1 MRFCDVRMNAKCIKM
16 QLSPSVHFFS
26 SSKIIARSLETA
38 RKKSSATLSWLPKEA
53 QLDFKDQKSE
63 L

>member
-1 MRFCDVRMNAKCIKM
+1 MYECMSAKCIKM
-16 QLSPSVHFFS
+16 QLSPSFPSLS
-26 SSKIIARSLETA
+26 SSNIISPSLETA